1 MRYPHSFS
9 MMITTT
15 SRATL
20 IGALAVFL
28 LFAAACEHH
37 RKVPPLTEA
46 ELEELTVDQPR
57 LFVETGGTL
66 TLEGMEE
73 LYLGQPYEEAMEALG
88 GYCGDRINV
97 FEGGWRHSDAVF
109 KGCLVDEGST
119 TITLRAGFWPFNDN
133 RVSTLEIR
141 SQRVSLPVV
150 RARFSQISNEL
161 TMDLP
166 RRGLL
171 QMANSRYR
179 LVANWDEG
187 LDQPA
192 HITIGYHPP

>member
-1 MRYPHSFS
+1 MK
-9 MMITTT
+9 
-15 SRATL
+15 SRALPLLTYATMT
-20 IGALAVFL
+20 GVLAVTL
-28 LFAAACEHH
+28 LSTVACEHH
-37 RKVPPLTEA
+37 RKVPPLSE
-46 ELEELTVDQPR
+46 EEIRELTADQPQ
-57 LFVETGGTL
+57 LFIDTGATL
-66 TLEGMEE
+66 TLEGMED
-73 LYLGQPYEEAMEALG
+73 LYLGQSYEDGMEALRS
-88 GYCGDRINV
+88 YCGERINV
-97 FEGGWRHSDAVF
+97 FDGGWRHSDAVF

-150 RARFSQISNEL
+150 RARFTELSDEL

-192 HITIGYHPP
+192 HITVGYHPP